1 MIFTVQNRM
10 LCQCGKH
17 TVSKGTPTA
26 SIAKQIRG
34 LALTLAIHRA
44 EEIQSGTLAN
54 TTSEFNPERIQLRQD
69 TVRNLSFSFVLLL
82 RVLY

>member
-26 SIAKQIRG
+26 SIAKQIKG
-34 LALTLAIHRA
+34 LTRTLAIHRA
-44 EEIQSGTLAN
+44 EEIQSGTAN
-54 TTSEFNPERIQLRQD
+54 TTSEFNPKRIQG
-69 TVRNLSFSFVLLL
+69 V
-82 RVLY
+82 